1 MKNNNNVSY
10 KTRKV
15 YVNNMEHNSRENIV
29 NQIHIYIMATLLI
42 LTKVILRKINGILL
56 QVMKNYF

>member
-1 MKNNNNVSY
+1 MKNNNVSY
-10 KTRKV
+10 KTRKA

-42 LTKVILRKINGILL
+42 LTKVILKINGILL
-56 QVMKNYF
+56 PVMKNYF